1 MSNESKAYI
10 HSATNILVH
19 VPELVRYGSK
29 CHREVE
35 DSGESFL
42 HALNKNLRSFKEVV
56 SYPPNQAFIGNLN
69 PDKLD
74 KKSKPWFENLLE
86 GSSKEGVFGE
96 ILDQTTFYMLLK
108 SADDF

>member
-56 SYPPNQAFIGNLN
+56 SYPPNQAFIGNLKPIFSKRLLLCFRFLN
-69 PDKLD
+69 WKKLYFD
-74 KKSKPWFENLLE
+74 FNIEISC
-86 GSSKEGVFGE
+86 VFNDE
-96 ILDQTTFYMLLK
+96 
-108 SADDF
+108 